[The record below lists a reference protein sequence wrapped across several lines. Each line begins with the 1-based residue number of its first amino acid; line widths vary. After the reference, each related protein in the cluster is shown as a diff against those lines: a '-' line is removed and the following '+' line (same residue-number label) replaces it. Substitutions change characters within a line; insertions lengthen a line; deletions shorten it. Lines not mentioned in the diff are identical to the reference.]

1 MSGESPSGDAGDPGG
16 DLPPA
21 QARQFVTDRLS
32 DPEAYRLLIRLAET
46 TRRHSRRCW
55 STAAAT
61 ALAAAASV
69 LRLLAS
75 GLYRANIG
83 DKSKTEVPE

>member
-1 MSGESPSGDAGDPGG
+1 MSGESPSGDALDPGG

-21 QARQFVTDRLS
+21 QTQQFVTDRLS
-32 DPEAYRLLIRLAET
+32 DPEAYRFLIRLAHT
-46 TRRHSRRCW
+46 AQHQSLRCW

-83 DKSKTEVPE
+83 AKSKTELPE